1 MRVTESV
8 EEKEEQ
14 LMNLI
19 GRYESAIVAYSG
31 GVDSAYLAFVANR
44 VLGPRAR
51 AVTALSPSVSRM
63 QHDLVKEFVAT
74 HGLNHTI
81 VHSGEM
87 ENPDYTTNPTNRCY
101 FCKSELFTLLTRL
114 KGESG
119 AQVVFDG
126 SNQDDV
132 GDYRPG
138 RQAAAEQEIVSP
150 FIEVGLR
157 KEDIRALSRKWGL
170 STWNLPSMPCL
181 SSRFPYG
188 VEITEEK
195 LRQVDRAE
203 AFLRD
208 MGFRNF
214 RVRHHETLAR
224 IEVDRAEMSQ
234 MLDPDLLEVIN
245 REFRSLGYHYVT
257 LDMQGFRSGSLNE
270 LLKLETADH

>member
-1 MRVTESV
+1 MKLIESV
-8 EEKEEQ
+8 EEKERQ
-14 LMNLI
+14 LADLI
-19 GRYESAIVAYSG
+19 GRYRSAIVAYSG
-31 GVDSAYLAFVANR
+31 GVDSAYLAFIANR
-44 VLGPRAR
+44 TLGAQAR

-63 QHDLVKEFVAT
+63 QQDLVKDFVSA

-81 VHSGEM
+81 VHSAEM
-87 ENPDYTTNPTNRCY
+87 ENPDYTANPANRCY
-101 FCKSELFTLLTRL
+101 FCKSELFTLLARL
-114 KGESG
+114 KKEWGVE
-119 AQVVFDG
+119 VVFDG

-138 RQAAAEQEIVSP
+138 RQAAAEQEILSP

-170 STWNLPSMPCL
+170 STWDLPSMPCL

-224 IEVDRAEMSQ
+224 IEIDRAEMSQ
-234 MLDPDLLEVIN
+234 ILDADLLEVIN

-270 LLKLETADH
+270 LLKLQTADR